1 MLLPAK
7 KVGPRARGR
16 WDELVGGIVKE
27 RKRLCWYWCSR
38 LPDLLLSECGFGGC
52 NEREDDHE
60 PVERASV
67 HCLGPRSPNRTFEP
81 SQLFLVQREAARR
94 AGSLADSTELDVES
108 GGNRA
113 TGYRKLNDEKL
124 IEPQREPPARRF
136 FQYRKPDP
144 SVAIL
149 PFGAFESKTL

>member
-38 LPDLLLSECGFGGC
+38 LPDLLLSECGCGGC

-67 HCLGPRSPNRTFEP
+67 HCLGPPLGLRIELLSPATC
-81 SQLFLVQREAARR
+81 SWVQQEAARR
-94 AGSLADSTELDVES
+94 AGSLADNTELDGEWLCPASQRRELIFLVNLIILEVCASLPEVRS
-108 GGNRA
+108 GPVVGSA
-113 TGYRKLNDEKL
+113 GGCCSEG
-124 IEPQREPPARRF
+124 
-136 FQYRKPDP
+136 P
-144 SVAIL
+144 S
-149 PFGAFESKTL
+149 